1 MQDGRLLGGVKMNM
15 KRYGPLV
22 LLLAVTALLI
32 IPAIG
37 KTVSYYSDTETQV
50 NHAVMGFNEIEIE
63 EDYDEPEEVEPGD
76 VVAKVVKVKNTGN
89 GDCYVRVKAVFSHSL
104 TGEKCNVDWN
114 TTDFTYHSD
123 DGYWYYNRI
132 LHNGETT
139 PALMTRIKIGEDIAT
154 GIEDLPEIKMIV
166 YAESVQSKLFA
177 DADEAWAFFN
187 QEN

>member
-1 MQDGRLLGGVKMNM
+1 MKR
-15 KRYGPLV
+15 KRYGPLFLFLAVTV
-22 LLLAVTALLI
+22 LLLI
-32 IPAIG
+32 SYIG
-37 KTVSYYSDTETQV
+37 KTVSYYSDTESKV

-63 EDYDEPEEVEPGD
+63 EDYEEPDEIKPGD
-76 VVAKVVKVKNTGN
+76 VVSKTVKVKSTGN

-104 TGEKCNVDWN
+104 TGDKCSVDWN
-114 TTDFTYHSD
+114 TTDYTYHSD

-139 PALMTRIKIGEDIAT
+139 PALMTKITIGRDIPT

-187 QEN
+187 AER